1 MRIHEVESDYDCT
14 AYDCGFAVEKFTEGY
29 GESAE
34 GKTASVSWEKQGCT
48 VSGEGPEAAGVV
60 IGADPNTN
68 VLYAN
73 ASIPA
78 VAYRIRR
85 GEKIRIET
93 RIETFVKAD

>member
-1 MRIHEVESDYDCT
+1 M
-14 AYDCGFAVEKFTEGY
+14 EKFTEGY

-34 GKTASVSWEKQGCT
+34 GKTAAAAWRKQGCT

-78 VAYRIRR
+78 VAYKIRK
-85 GEKIRIET
+85 GEKVRMET
-93 RIETFVKAD
+93 RVETFVKDE